1 MPNSNENR
9 KLLHRRRPSR
19 DSPRRPITPFTPS
32 ISRTIDLPETPV
44 SEEKTIPQLKF
55 VLVDPL
61 AASPWSITRGNQ
73 LLSPRPPPSPPT
85 TPISGPLSTLTS
97 TPFSAVLPATPLTT
111 TETPG
116 TRLSG
121 RSDIFQP
128 SWTTPRPA
136 PSPPQVSASRGT
148 SDMCPLT
155 VGGWGREWE
164 TVFLDRLH
172 NTSSS
177 SSSSGQPSASAPP
190 TFSSG
195 VIRDVFSAGEDE
207 GVLASFPMPP
217 NRGTLVPSTKGPL
230 TPPAS
235 PESPDG
241 AAPSRPY
248 RRPTVPPPS
257 PSPHT
262 TSSYAALYKSPPS
275 SSPYHH
281 SSHDFSR
288 NSPSP
293 SHNSLASSSS
303 HDNIRSRISSPT
315 WDLTCNYEDSGDQR
329 ISCVDM
335 EVDDDEEREEVEHLE
350 KSVWQWNSDSD
361 EDDSDDDSRTITAS
375 TPASEMSRW
384 SGCFEAQ
391 QATPMKIEGPSA
403 ADLIRDAYLKQSF
416 RIM

>member
-262 TSSYAALYKSPPS
+262 TSSYAALYKS
-275 SSPYHH
+275 
-281 SSHDFSR
+281 
-288 NSPSP
+288 
-293 SHNSLASSSS
+293 
-303 HDNIRSRISSPT
+303 RISSPT

-403 ADLIRDAYLKQSF
+403 ADLIRDAYLVSV
-416 RIM
+416 RRLPLIRY